1 MWLWAKAKK
10 EIYHNWGVLTSSK
23 SWSEGI
29 NPALTLTAMLFPR
42 WRLRCDRHSKCLTLK
57 TGTGELHT
65 AQNLSPHS
73 PWSLKATETNN
84 AKLHAEENVLFLL
97 CVCEWV
103 WEREEFSLFCPLWL
117 LGHQHWEAQLCF
129 HANPPVYHGR
139 DTSVWHWCLL
149 SLSNLSICSLHP
161 HVFEHVLFACIISII
176 ML

>member
-10 EIYHNWGVLTSSK
+10 EIDHNWGVLTSSK

-97 CVCEWV
+97 CVCVWV
-103 WEREEFSLFCPLWL
+103 SVRERGVQSFLPSLVAWTPALRGSTVFSCQPTRLPWKRYVCVTLMF
-117 LGHQHWEAQLCF
+117 
-129 HANPPVYHGR
+129 V
-139 DTSVWHWCLL
+139 V
-149 SLSNLSICSLHP
+149 
-161 HVFEHVLFACIISII
+161 II
-176 ML
+176 